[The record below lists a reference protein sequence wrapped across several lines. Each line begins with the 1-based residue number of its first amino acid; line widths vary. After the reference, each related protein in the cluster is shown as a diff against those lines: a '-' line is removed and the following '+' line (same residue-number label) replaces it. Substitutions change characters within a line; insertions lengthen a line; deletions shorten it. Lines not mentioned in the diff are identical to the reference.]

1 MMMRQSVVQI
11 FPFIRLAWVGVLLL
25 CCWGSPV
32 LADVMRAA
40 EEDDKR
46 YLAHIEVHTAAE
58 LLGILSRA
66 DQLFSTQ
73 QLDTAEPIVFVLHGA
88 EGRAFLRQSYASN
101 KTLVDLAAKL
111 SALQVVDIRVCE
123 TWMGGRHIDV
133 EQLQPFV
140 DTVPYGPAEIKRLRG
155 DENYVYF

>member
-1 MMMRQSVVQI
+1 MVQI
-11 FPFIRLAWVGVLLL
+11 FPFIRLAWLVVLVL
-25 CCWGSPV
+25 CCSGSPV
-32 LADVMRAA
+32 FADVMRAA
-40 EEDDKR
+40 GEDDNH
-46 YLAHIEVHTAAE
+46 YLARIEVHTAAE

-66 DQLFSTQ
+66 DQLFTTR

-88 EGRAFLRQSYASN
+88 EGRAFLRQSYANN

-123 TWMGGRHIDV
+123 TWMGGQHIDS

-140 DTVPYGPAEIKRLRG
+140 ETVPYGPAEVKRLRS
-155 DENYVYF
+155 DENYLYF